1 MKVPA
6 AIRAVS
12 RPKNTVVENNGR
24 PGPNQYAV
32 RERAGITY
40 VPGGNPKPRN
50 GKVIGHIIDHRYV
63 PLHDVQEFSKPDMLS
78 YGSSAFVRSV
88 SQDLLED
95 LLTVF
100 RPEDAYAIM
109 AIASLRV
116 IRPSTTNARM
126 STHYKKSF
134 ISKFYPGAA
143 LSPNSISR
151 LFQEIGQDGQKR
163 KSFYDKRIAST
174 ASEHHIA
181 IDGTLKQDT
190 STVNDLSQFSYKGR
204 VKGRKE
210 VSVLYAYNIERM
222 EPICAEVFPGNSI
235 DPSSY
240 PAFIRDNDIQNGII
254 VADKGF
260 PPSRIKEELRERPN
274 LHFLTPIKRNDTRIA
289 NNNML
294 AFEGVLTGIEKR
306 VLYKKAKIKGG
317 HFLYAFKDTD
327 RYAAEEATFLS
338 RSKLHGDFDQ
348 AKYEK
353 KRETFGVMVLE
364 SDRDML
370 PGTAYQCYDDR
381 WKLELVFRR
390 YKNDECLDKTG
401 AQGDFTVIGSEFVNF
416 IATVMTCR
424 MLSRA
429 KDCGLL
435 KEMTYGDLMEDLSE
449 AWRKVDAPDA
459 PRTDDGG
466 WVHTLKTEFEERE
479 RLGLSKPIPQP
490 EKKKRGQP
498 RKNPKDNDKPKRP
511 RGCPR
516 KNPLLAG
523 QL

>member
-1 MKVPA
+1 M
-6 AIRAVS
+6 S
-12 RPKNTVVENNGR
+12 SN
-24 PGPNQYAV
+24 
-32 RERAGITY
+32 
-40 VPGGNPKPRN
+40 
-50 GKVIGHIIDHRYV
+50 IDN
-63 PLHDVQEFSKPDMLS
+63 F
-78 YGSSAFVRSV
+78 
-88 SQDLLED
+88 
-95 LLTVF
+95 
-100 RPEDAYAIM
+100 
-109 AIASLRV
+109 
-116 IRPSTTNARM
+116 
-126 STHYKKSF
+126 
-134 ISKFYPGAA
+134 
-143 LSPNSISR
+143 
-151 LFQEIGQDGQKR
+151 
-163 KSFYDKRIAST
+163 
-174 ASEHHIA
+174 
-181 IDGTLKQDT
+181 
-190 STVNDLSQFSYKGR
+190 
-204 VKGRKE
+204 
-210 VSVLYAYNIERM
+210 
-222 EPICAEVFPGNSI
+222 
-235 DPSSY
+235 
-240 PAFIRDNDIQNGII
+240 
-254 VADKGF
+254 
-260 PPSRIKEELRERPN
+260 
-274 LHFLTPIKRNDTRIA
+274 KRNDTRIA

-381 WKLELVFRR
+381 WKLELVFHR

-429 KDCGLL
+429 RDCGLL

-466 WVHTLKTEFEERE
+466 WVHTLKTEFEELE

-490 EKKKRGQP
+490 EKKRGRP